1 MDVSE
6 RNDRLSRRR
15 FLQLGATAAVLAPL
29 AAACSSSGTK
39 TSPGG
44 KTATPRGNPDRT
56 AILQFTAMQ
65 GESYDPIRS
74 VAVEYEQLNA
84 LFDTLISYN
93 ADTGALEPRLATSW
107 QVMNQRVR
115 LHLRPG
121 VQFQDGTPFNA
132 QAVKFSLERVLS
144 DPASNI
150 KTGVNMLGGVTVI
163 DDLTADL
170 MLTKDAPQPLLYQL
184 ADRPGMIVSPT
195 AVGKAGGSDKFSQAP
210 VGAGMY
216 AISGAWFP
224 REKMSVRA
232 WPGYWD
238 KNAQTLGGVDF
249 TNVLEAA
256 PLLLLRQRL

>member
-1 MDVSE
+1 MDASE

-29 AAACSSSGTK
+29 VGACSSSGTK
-39 TSPGG
+39 TSSAG

-65 GESYDPIRS
+65 GESYDPIRA

-115 LHLRPG
+115 LHLRSG

-132 QAVKFSLERVLS
+132 QAVKFSLERVLN

-216 AISGAWFP
+216 AISGA
-224 REKMSVRA
+224 
-232 WPGYWD
+232 
-238 KNAQTLGGVDF
+238 
-249 TNVLEAA
+249 
-256 PLLLLRQRL
+256 